1 MVPYSLPA
9 LSVLRLIVII
19 ALFALA
25 VLVAESLT
33 VKPTPQDDQL
43 VLDQALPDRIGEW
56 THVKSTFM
64 PVQLIGDI
72 DTNIDQ
78 PYDQI
83 VMRSYQNGDGQQ
95 VMLAL
100 AWGRHQRQ
108 EVKIHRPELCYVA
121 QGYQLLGKTPQPL
134 AVDGHDELATII
146 GKRMLVSSPMG
157 GEAVSYW
164 VRIGSIF
171 SESAVDT
178 RWHIFSQGLKG
189 RAVDGI
195 LVRAS
200 IPVQQY
206 QNNDADFQLAEEFL
220 TDLVAASSPQLRQM
234 LLGSPSLA
242 LAP

>member
-1 MVPYSLPA
+1 MAPHNLPV
-9 LSVLRLIVII
+9 LSVLRLTVII

-25 VLVAESLT
+25 VLAAEALT
-33 VKPTPQDDQL
+33 VKPTPQEDQL
-43 VLDQALPDRIGEW
+43 LLEQALPDRFGEW
-56 THVKSTFM
+56 THVRSSLM
-64 PVQLIGDI
+64 PVQLISDN
-72 DTNIDQ
+72 DPNIDQ

-83 VMRSYQNGDGQQ
+83 VMRSYQNGNGQQ

-100 AWGRHQRQ
+100 AWGHHQRQ

-134 AVDGHDELATII
+134 AVDGHDELAPVM
-146 GKRMLVSSPMG
+146 GKRMLVSSPTG

-189 RAVDGI
+189 QAVDGI

-206 QNNDADFQLAEEFL
+206 QNNDADFQLAEKFL
-220 TDLVAASSPQLRQM
+220 TDLVAASSPQLRQV
-234 LLGSPSLA
+234 LLGGPS
-242 LAP
+242 

>member
-1 MVPYSLPA
+1 MAPKVLAIANQKGGVGKTTTAISLTA
-9 LSVLRLIVII
+9 
-19 ALFALA
+19 ALA
-25 VLVAESLT
+25 
-33 VKPTPQDDQL
+33 
-43 VLDQALPDRIGEW
+43 R
-56 THVKSTFM
+56 M
-64 PVQLIGDI
+64 
-72 DTNIDQ
+72 
-78 PYDQI
+78 
-83 VMRSYQNGDGQQ
+83 
-95 VMLAL
+95 
-100 AWGRHQRQ
+100 
-108 EVKIHRPELCYVA
+108 
-121 QGYQLLGKTPQPL
+121 
-134 AVDGHDELATII
+134 
-146 GKRMLVSSPMG
+146 GKRMLVSSPTG

-189 RAVDGI
+189 QAVDGI

-206 QNNDADFQLAEEFL
+206 QNNDADFQLAEKFL